1 MPGGKEQ
8 KKRSLKRAAEN
19 CAKLTDMMFK
29 KKSRKKSPEE
39 TTNETYQNSPLPTEK
54 EAVIPQN
61 SQTSTDAAVSSD
73 NVSDGSSKER
83 NSRENYEPLTMAQNL
98 KERESESLPGED
110 LKPNQP
116 KIFSY
121 PKRKFG
127 KEERAFL
134 PAWYDRWTWLH
145 YDEVKDSVWCITCQ
159 NAHRHNM
166 LNDLKIED
174 AFIKTGFSHWKHA
187 TTKDKGFQKHESSKC
202 HQQAALRLV
211 TIPRT
216 TANVS
221 EMLSN
226 NLIETQRKNRESLM
240 HIISCLR
247 YLARQGL
254 PLRGHG
260 DDKDSNFTQ
269 LLKFRAENDRVLLEW
284 LEKKNYTS
292 PEIQNEL
299 LKEMSLSILRDIV
312 EAIKNADF
320 HSIMLDESSDVSNK
334 EQAVF
339 CCRWVDDELV
349 PHEDFLGLYELE
361 KADATTIANIIKDI
375 ILRLGFDTKKLRGQC
390 YDGCSTMMGKKT
402 GVSTQIKKD
411 IQPLALCIH
420 CYAHSLNL
428 ACSDWLKNSQVSK
441 TVAKSLS
448 TSFEI
453 TKLVKYSPKRD
464 SHLRK
469 IHEIQAQEETE
480 RECSK
485 ASTVRLFSET
495 RWTVRAKSL
504 ESIYENY
511 EALEDLWDWCSSQY
525 KDRETKARVGGVQAQ
540 MRTFEYFFGLRLG
553 ILILRHSDNL
563 SASLQAKD
571 LYAAKAK
578 HTANK
583 TLATIKKLRTDRSF
597 ELFWDDVN
605 LKAKKLDI
613 DAPKLPRERRAPKLI
628 EEYYGGGKAEPEFPN
643 DPKSYYLQ
651 IYNDSIDCIMNAID
665 ERFNQEDF
673 KKYIKLEDL
682 LLQAARGEDFS
693 DVYNEVKKIYAKDFD
708 YTRLEVQLK
717 TLVEYCKDFEAKF
730 TINSIAEILRENDA
744 KDHLCEV
751 YKLLKLLLVLP
762 ATNATSER
770 TFSLMKI
777 IKTYLRSTMKQ
788 ERLNHLMI

>member
-1 MPGGKEQ
+1 
-8 KKRSLKRAAEN
+8 
-19 CAKLTDMMFK
+19 
-29 KKSRKKSPEE
+29 
-39 TTNETYQNSPLPTEK
+39 
-54 EAVIPQN
+54 
-61 SQTSTDAAVSSD
+61 
-73 NVSDGSSKER
+73 
-83 NSRENYEPLTMAQNL
+83 
-98 KERESESLPGED
+98 
-110 LKPNQP
+110 
-116 KIFSY
+116 
-121 PKRKFG
+121 
-127 KEERAFL
+127 
-134 PAWYDRWTWLH
+134 
-145 YDEVKDSVWCITCQ
+145 
-159 NAHRHNM
+159 
-166 LNDLKIED
+166 
-174 AFIKTGFSHWKHA
+174 
-187 TTKDKGFQKHESSKC
+187 
-202 HQQAALRLV
+202 
-211 TIPRT
+211 
-216 TANVS
+216 
-221 EMLSN
+221 
-226 NLIETQRKNRESLM
+226 
-240 HIISCLR
+240 
-247 YLARQGL
+247 
-254 PLRGHG
+254 
-260 DDKDSNFTQ
+260 
-269 LLKFRAENDRVLLEW
+269 
-284 LEKKNYTS
+284 
-292 PEIQNEL
+292 
-299 LKEMSLSILRDIV
+299 
-312 EAIKNADF
+312 
-320 HSIMLDESSDVSNK
+320 
-334 EQAVF
+334 
-339 CCRWVDDELV
+339 
-349 PHEDFLGLYELE
+349 
-361 KADATTIANIIKDI
+361 
-375 ILRLGFDTKKLRGQC
+375 
-390 YDGCSTMMGKKT
+390 
-402 GVSTQIKKD
+402 
-411 IQPLALCIH
+411 
-420 CYAHSLNL
+420 
-428 ACSDWLKNSQVSK
+428 SK

-469 IHEIQAQEETE
+469 IHEIQAQEEAE

-553 ILILRHSDNL
+553 ILILRDSDNL

-788 ERLNHLMI
+788 ERLNHLMVLYAYKDRLENLNLNKIANEFISKNDTRRLTFGKASF